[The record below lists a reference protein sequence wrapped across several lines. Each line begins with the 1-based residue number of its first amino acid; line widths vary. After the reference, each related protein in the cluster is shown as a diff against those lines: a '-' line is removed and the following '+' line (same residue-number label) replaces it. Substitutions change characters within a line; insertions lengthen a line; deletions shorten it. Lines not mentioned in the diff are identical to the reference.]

1 MAQANYW
8 RSHIVIPYMFR
19 EMHNNARSSEVSTIR
34 ELNQAALLSLIPG
47 MSGIVGGAAKAAA
60 LLKWKNLVQTGARWD
75 HKPILR
81 KMLQLTQ
88 NDHHFPIQGDPD
100 HEYFYD
106 IWSNIHYGYVGRAA
120 GFTATELQLGH
131 QMGGSAGQTDP
142 MDIETVQLGIDLWNQ
157 YELNLTQT
165 QFHQAILNRRA
176 RMLQVQATPQY
187 QQAVGSGFQ
196 HITPIT
202 DGQ

>member
-1 MAQANYW
+1 MAQVNYW
-8 RSHIVIPYMFR
+8 RSRIAIPYMFQ
-19 EMHNNARSSEVSTIR
+19 EMYNNARSTDVLTIR
-34 ELNQAALLSLIPG
+34 ALNQMAIGNIAPDPRLI
-47 MSGIVGGAAKAAA
+47 IAGGAKAAA
-60 LLKWKNLVQTGARWD
+60 LMRWKNLVQTGARWD

-81 KMLQLTQ
+81 RMLRLTQ
-88 NDHHFPIQGDPD
+88 NDRHFPIEGDPD

-120 GFTATELQLGH
+120 GFTQIELQLGH

-157 YELNLTQT
+157 YGLNLTQALFR
-165 QFHQAILNRRA
+165 QSILNRRT
-176 RMLQVQATPQY
+176 RMLQIQSTAQY
-187 QQAVGSGFQ
+187 RQAVSAGFQ